1 MVVSCSDG
9 LVRSAHLRF
18 TNGIIELTCL
28 RMFSRYP
35 GPFEGLYTI
44 HPDHMCVRQ
53 PLNADD
59 EDLFDGME
67 VSLVDKPLSQPTGM
81 SYNIQ
86 RIRLAKICL
95 GITDSVSFAGRSL
108 THEQIMDI
116 DHKIETF
123 INTLPEFL
131 RVNENR
137 SYVSRTSV
145 GVVDRLSP
153 GIVIQRYILNSL
165 VHAQRCKFHL
175 QYLGQMSSSAEK
187 KSAEYAASRE
197 ICLNT
202 ARCIIRFEQALEHES
217 VAFAKVRLK
226 FSGVLYC
233 LFMATMVLGL
243 DLCLNKRS
251 TTKTRNAN
259 VNGHGRN
266 QAETVDE
273 ERKAELVHACR
284 ILAQAR
290 KESLM
295 AAKLL
300 DSLFDTLKKHRVT
313 VPPLDLLR
321 TGTTGGHQASSSS
334 EVGMPTDSPATAPR
348 TIDAELESFD
358 EGIASNP
365 DAGLKDLMSDM
376 PDLPYF
382 DDLWN
387 TFNDGLDFESLYQG
401 GWFSGREPQF

>member
-1 MVVSCSDG
+1 MVPGSDR
-9 LVRSAHLRF
+9 LVRNAHLSF
-18 TNGIIELTCL
+18 TNGIIELTCR

-44 HPDHMCVRQ
+44 HPHHMCVRQ

-67 VSLVDKPLSQPTGM
+67 VSQVDKPLSQPTGM
-81 SYNIQ
+81 SYNVQ

-95 GITDSVSFAGRSL
+95 EITDSVPFTSRSL

-116 DHKIETF
+116 DHKIESF

-131 RVNENR
+131 RAVENR
-137 SYVSRTSV
+137 SSAARTNV
-145 GVVDRLSP
+145 GVVDRFSP

-175 QYLGQMSSSAEK
+175 QYLGQMSSAAEK
-187 KSAEYAASRE
+187 SSAEYAASRE

-202 ARCIIRFEQALEHES
+202 ARSIIRFERALEHES

-251 TTKTRNAN
+251 TTKTRNQD
-259 VNGHGRN
+259 VREHGHN
-266 QAETVDE
+266 QPETVDE

-321 TGTTGGHQASSSS
+321 TGTTGGQQASSSS
-334 EVGMPTDSPATAPR
+334 DMGMPTDSPATAPT
-348 TIDAELESFD
+348 TIDVELDPFD
-358 EGIASNP
+358 EGIADNP
-365 DAGLKDLMSDM
+365 DAGFKDLMSDM

-387 TFNDGLDFESLYQG
+387 TFNDGVDFESLYQG